1 MNIVKDD
8 HKATLRQWHEE
19 LQEKRGARASL
30 RRSVTVNDVCL
41 SEGFRSLLMQTH
53 TLWKIEGQEWRF
65 TALALTT
72 AVAANVK
79 TIDERQTFAAQ
90 LGQMTGNNP
99 VMSERRFTRL
109 STVKTSDELLRQLR
123 RAVKLLNGA
132 VNLISLAEDIFRW
145 CQEHDDLLNHH
156 RRQQRPTEF
165 IRIRWALEYYQAGDA
180 DNEKV

>member
-1 MNIVKDD
+1 MSIVQED
-8 HKATLRQWHEE
+8 HKVTLRKWHED

-65 TALALTT
+65 TALALTA

-79 TIDERQTFAAQ
+79 KIDERQKFAAQ
-90 LGQMTGNNP
+90 LNGS
-99 VMSERRFTRL
+99 MSELRFSRL
-109 STVKTSDELLRQLR
+109 CAVKTPDELLRQLR
-123 RAVKLLNGA
+123 RAVKLLNGSL
-132 VNLISLAEDIFRW
+132 NLFSLAEDIFCW
-145 CQEHDDLLNHH
+145 CREQDDLLNHH

-165 IRIRWALEYYQAGDA
+165 LRIRWALEYYQAGDA
-180 DNEKV
+180 DNEQD